1 MKTFY
6 EYLDEQKNM
15 HESKSRWGAAGLGAG
30 LALGIGVPAALRT
43 TTPTTQ
49 ISTQNPI
56 KISPAKILADKL
68 KHKYGPEINSL
79 NYIIKS
85 IEIDQ
90 ERNMLHFKGSATNFN
105 DDDQKEFENKLKRR
119 MERLISSE
127 GKIENFKIRIVEK
140 IEKYIEKTDTN
151 ARILILNAAD
161 QYARK
166 TKGELEVE
174 DNPLGTF
181 YFIKYKDGNKINYL
195 SHGQM
200 GAMSKGDIKSKF
212 GRNINILEKSDP
224 NQVEF
229 TGNVT
234 VLE

>member
-56 KISPAKILADKL
+56 RISPAKILADKL

-140 IEKYIEKTDTN
+140 LEKYIEKNDKAN
-151 ARILILNAAD
+151 IIILNAAN
-161 QYARK
+161 QYAKK
-166 TKGELEVE
+166 TDGELEVKQ
-174 DNPLGTF
+174 DPLGTF
-181 YFIKYKDGNKINYL
+181 YFINYKNKDKINFL
-195 SHGQM
+195 SDTQIGGM
-200 GAMSKGDIKSKF
+200 TKGDIISKF
-212 GRNINILEKSDP
+212 GVDINILEKSNP

>member
-6 EYLDEQKNM
+6 EYIKEQQNL
-15 HESKSRWGAAGLGAG
+15 HENKYGWGALGLGAG
-30 LALGIGVPAALRT
+30 LALGLGGPAALKT
-43 TTPTTQ
+43 TSPTTQ
-49 ISTQNPI
+49 VSTQNPQ

-68 KHKYGPEINSL
+68 ERKYGPEIHSL

-85 IEIDQ
+85 IQPEGNTI
-90 ERNMLHFKGSATNFN
+90 LFKGSATNLN
-105 DDDQKEFENKLKRR
+105 DDTQKEFENKVKARIK
-119 MERLISSE
+119 RLISAE
-127 GKIENFKIRIVEK
+127 GKIENFQIMITEK
-140 IEKYIEKTDTN
+140 IEKYIEKTDTT

-224 NQVEF
+224 HNIEF
-229 TGNVT
+229 NGQFN

>member
-56 KISPAKILADKL
+56 RISPAKILADKL

-140 IEKYIEKTDTN
+140 LEKYIKKNDK
-151 ARILILNAAD
+151 ASIIILNAAD
-161 QYARK
+161 QYAEK
-166 TKGELEVE
+166 TGGELEVKQ
-174 DNPLGTF
+174 DPLGTF
-181 YFIKYKDGNKINYL
+181 YFINYKNKDKINFL
-195 SHGQM
+195 SDTQIGGM
-200 GAMSKGDIKSKF
+200 TKGDIISKF
-212 GRNINILEKSDP
+212 GVDINILEKSNP

-229 TGNVT
+229 TGEVT

>member
-140 IEKYIEKTDTN
+140 LEKYIKKNDK
-151 ARILILNAAD
+151 ASIIILNAAN
-161 QYARK
+161 QYADD
-166 TKGELEVE
+166 TGGELEVKQ
-174 DNPLGTF
+174 DPLGTF
-181 YFIKYKDGNKINYL
+181 YFINYKNKDKINFL
-195 SHGQM
+195 SDTQIGGM
-200 GAMSKGDIKSKF
+200 TKGDIISKF
-212 GRNINILEKSDP
+212 GVDINILEKSNP

>member
-140 IEKYIEKTDTN
+140 LEKYIGKNDK
-151 ARILILNAAD
+151 ASIIILNAAN
-161 QYARK
+161 QYADD
-166 TKGELEVE
+166 TDGELEVKQ
-174 DNPLGTF
+174 DPLGTF
-181 YFIKYKDGNKINYL
+181 YFINYKNKDKINFL
-195 SHGQM
+195 SDTQIGGM
-200 GAMSKGDIKSKF
+200 TKGDIISKF
-212 GRNINILEKSDP
+212 GVNINILEKSNP

-229 TGNVT
+229 TGEVT

>member
-140 IEKYIEKTDTN
+140 LEKYIEKNDKAN
-151 ARILILNAAD
+151 IIILNAAN
-161 QYARK
+161 QYAKK
-166 TKGELEVE
+166 TGGELEVKQ
-174 DNPLGTF
+174 DPLGTF
-181 YFIKYKDGNKINYL
+181 YFINYKNKDKINFL
-195 SHGQM
+195 SDTQIGGM
-200 GAMSKGDIKSKF
+200 TKGDIISKF
-212 GRNINILEKSDP
+212 GVDINILEKSNP

>member
-140 IEKYIEKTDTN
+140 LEKYIEKNDKAN
-151 ARILILNAAD
+151 IIILNAAN
-161 QYARK
+161 QYAEK
-166 TKGELEVE
+166 TGGELEVKQ
-174 DNPLGTF
+174 DPLGTF
-181 YFIKYKDGNKINYL
+181 YFINYKNKDKINFL
-195 SHGQM
+195 SDTQIGGM
-200 GAMSKGDIKSKF
+200 TKGDIISKF
-212 GRNINILEKSDP
+212 GVDINILEKSNP

>member
-56 KISPAKILADKL
+56 RISPAKILADKL

-140 IEKYIEKTDTN
+140 LEKYIKKNDK
-151 ARILILNAAD
+151 ASIIILNAAD
-161 QYARK
+161 QYAEK
-166 TKGELEVE
+166 TGGELEVKQ
-174 DNPLGTF
+174 DPLGTF
-181 YFIKYKDGNKINYL
+181 YFINYKNKDKINFL
-195 SHGQM
+195 SDTQIGGM
-200 GAMSKGDIKSKF
+200 TKGDIISKF
-212 GRNINILEKSDP
+212 GVDINILEKSNP

>member
-56 KISPAKILADKL
+56 EISPAKILADKL

-140 IEKYIEKTDTN
+140 LEKYIEKNDKAN
-151 ARILILNAAD
+151 IIILNAAN
-161 QYARK
+161 QYAKK
-166 TKGELEVE
+166 TDGELEVKQ
-174 DNPLGTF
+174 DPLGTF
-181 YFIKYKDGNKINYL
+181 YFINYKNKDKINFL
-195 SHGQM
+195 SDTQIGGM
-200 GAMSKGDIKSKF
+200 TKGDIISKF
-212 GRNINILEKSDP
+212 GVDINILEKSNP

>member
-105 DDDQKEFENKLKRR
+105 DDDQKEFENNLKRR

-140 IEKYIEKTDTN
+140 LEKYIEKNDK
-151 ARILILNAAD
+151 ASIIILNAANK
-161 QYARK
+161 YADD
-166 TKGELEVE
+166 TGGELEVKQ
-174 DNPLGTF
+174 DPLGTF
-181 YFIKYKDGNKINYL
+181 YFINYKNKDKINFL
-195 SHGQM
+195 SDTQIG
-200 GAMSKGDIKSKF
+200 GMSKGDIISKF
-212 GRNINILEKSDP
+212 GVNINILEKSNP

-229 TGNVT
+229 TGEVT